1 MLKMR
6 FPHVVYKV
14 VENQH
19 EVLLKFQKY
28 PDLSEDFDCVQ
39 LV

>member
-1 MLKMR
+1 MLKMC

-28 PDLSEDFDCVQ
+28 PDLSENFDCVQ